1 LQPQLSH
8 SAAIQI
14 PLAKHPSLVWRAIM
28 KPLAIVSALA
38 MSIVAA
44 SAALSQSATPAQSS
58 RTASPVSVNQAAPV
72 PVVPSKRMA
81 CATAARGTRGQEHQ
95 DQMQLCMAQAH
106 LDCLKQAIDQKVT
119 GDERKEFVKTCIGF

>member
-1 LQPQLSH
+1 
-8 SAAIQI
+8 
-14 PLAKHPSLVWRAIM
+14 M

-44 SAALSQSATPAQSS
+44 SAALSQSATPPQSGA
-58 RTASPVSVNQAAPV
+58 TDSPVPINQAAPV
-72 PVVPSKRMA
+72 PIVPSKRMA
-81 CATAARGTRGQEHQ
+81 CATAARSTRGQEHQ

-119 GDERKEFVKTCIGF
+119 GDERKTFMRTCIGF

>member
-1 LQPQLSH
+1 MRL
-8 SAAIQI
+8 
-14 PLAKHPSLVWRAIM
+14 
-28 KPLAIVSALA
+28 LAIVSTFA

-44 SAALSQSATPAQSS
+44 TAALSQSATPPQSS
-58 RTASPVSVNQAAPV
+58 TTASRVQVNQAAPV

-81 CATAARGTRGQEHQ
+81 CVTAARDTRGQEHQ

-119 GDERKEFVKTCIGF
+119 GDERKEFVKTCIGL